1 MKKVI
6 LIPDSFKG
14 TMSAGRVCEIMEQSI
29 RKRFPAC
36 EIIRI
41 PVADGGE
48 GTVDCFLEAVGG
60 KRQSLR
66 VTGPLGER
74 MESFYGI
81 LEDEEHSAVIE
92 MAACAGLPLVE
103 GRENPEKTG
112 TYGVGELIRDALDK
126 GCRHII
132 VGLGGSATNDGGCGM
147 AAALGVRF
155 LDREGRAFV
164 PTGGTLKQIS
174 RIDMTGLEPRLR
186 DCTITAMCDIDNP
199 MCGPRGAAHVFGP
212 QKGADE
218 SMVARLEEGL
228 RHLSVI
234 VERDLGEDIC
244 CLPGAGAAG
253 GMGGGVAAFL
263 KAGLESGIDTMLN
276 ASRFD
281 GKLAGTDYV
290 FTGEGRLDGQSM
302 MGKVVGGVAKRT
314 SARHVPLVV
323 VAGSVDESAESIY
336 ASGVTA
342 AFSINR
348 KPLPFEEARKYSEEN
363 LAAVMGDIL
372 RLLESAG
379 AGRVG

>member
-14 TMSAGRVCEIMEQSI
+14 TMSAERVCQIMEASI
-29 RKRFPAC
+29 LESFPAC
-36 EIIRI
+36 DIIKI

-48 GTVDCFLEAVGG
+48 GTVDSFLAAVQG
-60 KRQSLR
+60 KKQRLC

-81 LEDEEHSAVIE
+81 LEDERRSAVVE

-112 TYGVGELIRDALDK
+112 TFGVGELIHDALEK
-126 GCRHII
+126 GCGHII

-155 LDREGRAFV
+155 LDGEGRAFV
-164 PTGGTLKQIS
+164 PTGGTLMKIS
-174 RIDMTGLEPRLR
+174 RIDMTGLDRRLQN
-186 DCTITAMCDIDNP
+186 CVVTAMCDIDNP
-199 MCGPRGAAHVFGP
+199 LCGPRGAAYIFGP

-218 SMVARLEEGL
+218 TMVARLDEGL
-228 RHLSVI
+228 RHLSEI
-234 VERDLGEDIC
+234 IRRDLGEDIS

-253 GMGGGVAAFL
+253 GMGGGMAAFL
-263 KAGLESGIDTMLN
+263 KARLESGIDTMLR
-276 ASRFD
+276 ASHFEE
-281 GKLAGTDYV
+281 KLDGTDYV
-290 FTGEGRLDGQSM
+290 FTGEGRLDAQSL

-314 SARHVPLVV
+314 SARKVPLVV
-323 VAGSVDESAESIY
+323 IAGSVDESAESIY
-336 ASGVTA
+336 SAGVTA

-363 LAAVMGDIL
+363 LAAVMKNIL
-372 RLLESAG
+372 RLLAVSEKQT
-379 AGRVG
+379 V